1 MTHFSAKVVKNRD
14 FNSGLQN
21 NNFDVF
27 LEPFARVNMCFTGW
41 LGTKEW
47 ESNIISA
54 MSGRIEFVAPSL
66 LFH

>member
-41 LGTKEW
+41 LGTKRVGIKHYF
-47 ESNIISA
+47 NI
-54 MSGRIEFVAPSL
+54 E
-66 LFH
+66 